1 MGCLNECEQG
11 ATLLSTAPCIVQG
24 GGHCSPELATPT
36 LESPPPSPTSSWVWT
51 VPQPANVTTLL
62 SSTPHQTCG
71 LVINTLIVG
80 EVSLISLWKHII
92 CRLAW
97 CCCSWP
103 RAQCH
108 QLPASPPS
116 PASPVS
122 GGQVTCAHTD
132 TSITRPKLKIFARRK
147 NICDKLT
154 SEHFASS
161 KEL

>member
-1 MGCLNECEQG
+1 MSEWMWARCDTTIYYPVYCPGW
-11 ATLLSTAPCIVQG
+11 
-24 GGHCSPELATPT
+24 GHCSPELATPT
-36 LESPPPSPTSSWVWT
+36 LVSPPPPPLPLPAECELCSS
-51 VPQPANVTTLL
+51 QPA
-62 SSTPHQTCG
+62 STPYQTSG
-71 LVINTLIVG
+71 LVINPLIVG

-154 SEHFASS
+154 SEHFGSS